1 MGKTGIVGQGRD
13 QSAAAGLPF
22 RMGATFSLREL
33 EDGIAWQR
41 LRHPRAFVGTFQ
53 HEFRAGHAERI
64 EDVLLFKFI
73 KCLSGYDLDDAPEH
87 VG

>member
-1 MGKTGIVGQGRD
+1 MGT
-13 QSAAAGLPF
+13 
-22 RMGATFSLREL
+22 TFSLRAF
-33 EDGIAWQR
+33 EDGIARQR

-64 EDVLLFKFI
+64 EDVLFFKLI
-73 KCLSGYDLDDAPEH
+73 ERLSGYDLNDATED